1 MLYSIVMAIMPFFAV
16 FCFYAG
22 FKLGKNDRLPEIKI
36 ESPIKK
42 IEARK
47 KTAEQQAALERT
59 NKLLRNLE
67 NYQGDAR
74 GQEKL

>member
-1 MLYSIVMAIMPFFAV
+1 MLYSIVMAVMPFFAV
-16 FCFYAG
+16 WCFYAG
-22 FKLGKNDRLPEIKI
+22 FKVGKSDRLPEVKI
-36 ESPIKK
+36 ESPVKK

-47 KTAEQQAALERT
+47 KTKEQQALLDRQ

-67 NYQGDAR
+67 NYQGDAT

>member
-1 MLYSIVMAIMPFFAV
+1 MLYNIVMAIMPFFAV

-36 ESPIKK
+36 ESPAKK
-42 IEARK
+42 AEVRK
-47 KTAEQQAALERT
+47 KTAEQQKYIERQNT
-59 NKLLRNLE
+59 LLRNLE
-67 NYQGDAR
+67 RYQGDAT

>member
-36 ESPIKK
+36 ESPVRK

-47 KTAEQQAALERT
+47 KSKEQAELIDRQ

-67 NYQGDAR
+67 NYQGDAT
-74 GQEKL
+74 GQEKI

>member
-1 MLYSIVMAIMPFFAV
+1 MLYSIVMAVMPFFAV
-16 FCFYAG
+16 WCFYAG
-22 FKLGKNDRLPEIKI
+22 FKVGKSDRLPEIKI
-36 ESPIKK
+36 ESPVKK

-47 KTAEQQAALERT
+47 KTKEQQALLDRQ

-67 NYQGDAR
+67 NYQGDAT